1 MTFRVNFYAEQ
12 AFLSFVKKMIEK
24 TESGSED
31 ETEVSAVCV
40 LACAAALESGV
51 NYIFL
56 NYTNNTD
63 FDKLNIKSKIEY
75 ITSSSTEKIKW
86 SEGFWQ
92 NIILLIN
99 SRNWL
104 AHYKESDIGLINSE
118 CKWIKDDSN
127 EIPKIDPNHVLNISN
142 IKKYYESTRSA
153 LKFLIYTTKG
163 DLITHEYLD
172 DEDYSPLIIG

>member
-56 NYTNNTD
+56 N
-63 FDKLNIKSKIEY
+63 
-75 ITSSSTEKIKW
+75 
-86 SEGFWQ
+86 
-92 NIILLIN
+92 
-99 SRNWL
+99 
-104 AHYKESDIGLINSE
+104 
-118 CKWIKDDSN
+118 
-127 EIPKIDPNHVLNISN
+127 
-142 IKKYYESTRSA
+142 
-153 LKFLIYTTKG
+153 
-163 DLITHEYLD
+163 
-172 DEDYSPLIIG
+172 